1 MKKSRWILLAEDDA
15 PLAELTTLALQPE
28 KLACEVVVVG
38 DGAEALDCIRRRG
51 GYQTRAEGH
60 PVLVLLDLKMPKVD
74 GLEVLRQ
81 IKSDARLK
89 CIPVVVFT
97 SSREP
102 SDVNRSYQLGVN
114 AYVVKP
120 TGFQE
125 FSETLDG
132 VGRFWAKLNELAQDS
147 STDERKTPVNPSEA
161 TAVMDQ
167 PVVKAA

>member
-132 VGRFWAKLNELAQDS
+132 VGRFWAKLNELALES
-147 STDERKTPVNPSEA
+147 SFDARETAATPSAAIVE
-161 TAVMDQ
+161 MDH
-167 PVVKAA
+167 PAKAA